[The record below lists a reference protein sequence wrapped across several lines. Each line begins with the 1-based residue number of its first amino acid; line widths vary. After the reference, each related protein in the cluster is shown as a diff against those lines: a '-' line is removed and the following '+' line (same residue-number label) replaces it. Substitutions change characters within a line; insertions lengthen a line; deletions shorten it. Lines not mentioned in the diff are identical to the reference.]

1 MSTMKTGNPGGLRLV
16 STDPAALESL
26 WSAYVSAL
34 TKAERSRAMA
44 DGISAAH
51 AWQRW
56 LCAFSEETGALVSRS
71 ALNLE
76 QMGAAE

>member
-16 STDPAALESL
+16 STDTDALESL

-34 TKAERSRAMA
+34 TKAECSRAMA

-56 LCAFSEETGALVSRS
+56 LCAFSEETGALVSQTGRE
-71 ALNLE
+71 APHV
-76 QMGAAE
+76 GC